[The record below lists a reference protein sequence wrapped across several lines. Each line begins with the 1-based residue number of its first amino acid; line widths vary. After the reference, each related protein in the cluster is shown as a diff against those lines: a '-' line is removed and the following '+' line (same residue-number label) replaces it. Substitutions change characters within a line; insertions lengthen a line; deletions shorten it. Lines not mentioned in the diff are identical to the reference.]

1 MQTSAKQELL
11 TVRELAG
18 LTRRSEAAVRASLLR
33 GELPAVKLGRR
44 WFVRRRDL
52 DRLFDEAAQRLEK
65 SA

>member
-1 MQTSAKQELL
+1 METSVKQELL

-52 DRLFDEAAQRLEK
+52 DRLFDDAARRVGT